1 MYDPHAAL
9 EAIDSH
15 TLSILLF
22 YAVAVLAGFV
32 YFIEAIRL
40 TISQKVYAVPLATAI
55 FIFAH
60 DLSFLV
66 YYDKWFNQYGHWW
79 CKAWWF
85 VLLITVPL
93 EMLLIYFVARY
104 GRAETFPFL
113 KQKGFT
119 VLVILATVGLSVF
132 WLLVKDAIND
142 ELYFVSFAVTVFS
155 PLPFST
161 ALMIRRQSRQ
171 GQSVLMQLTQIP
183 QALALLAAYSFID
196 SYFYSPIF
204 ISFILV
210 IVTWA
215 CVNIWLLR
223 RLPENSPGA
232 SDLAGH
238 GSYSQTG

>member
-1 MYDPHAAL
+1 MNKRGSYVRPACR
-9 EAIDSH
+9 IGSNRQPY
-15 TLSILLF
+15 TIYF
-22 YAVAVLAGFV
+22 AVLRRCGV
-32 YFIEAIRL
+32 GWIRL
-40 TISQKVYAVPLATAI
+40 LYRSDKIDHFAKVYAVPLATAI

-132 WLLVKDAIND
+132 G
-142 ELYFVSFAVTVFS
+142 FS
-155 PLPFST
+155 
-161 ALMIRRQSRQ
+161 
-171 GQSVLMQLTQIP
+171 
-183 QALALLAAYSFID
+183 
-196 SYFYSPIF
+196 
-204 ISFILV
+204 
-210 IVTWA
+210 
-215 CVNIWLLR
+215 
-223 RLPENSPGA
+223 
-232 SDLAGH
+232 
-238 GSYSQTG
+238 